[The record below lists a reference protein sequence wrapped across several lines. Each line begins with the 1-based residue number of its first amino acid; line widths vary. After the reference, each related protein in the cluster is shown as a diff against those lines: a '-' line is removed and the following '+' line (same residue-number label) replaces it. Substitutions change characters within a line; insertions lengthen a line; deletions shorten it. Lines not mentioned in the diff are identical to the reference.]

1 MEKRVLPAIPDLLR
15 EHIDVE
21 GGIMSHLFFA
31 FANPSGTEGGPS
43 LLTSFIPI
51 LLLFVIFYFLL
62 IRPQQKKQKHHQE
75 LISNLRRGDKIV
87 TNGGLYGTVVDVKDH
102 ILVLK
107 IADDVKVELVKNAV
121 ATVIEKRED

>member
-1 MEKRVLPAIPDLLR
+1 MEKRVLPAIPDLLKGR
-15 EHIDVE
+15 VDVE
-21 GGIMSHLFFA
+21 GGIMSYLFFA
-31 FANPSGTEGGPS
+31 FANPSGTGEGPS

-62 IRPQQKKQKHHQE
+62 IRPQQKKQKQHQE

-87 TNGGLYGTVVDVKDH
+87 TNGGLYGSVVDVKDH
-102 ILVLK
+102 VIVLK

-121 ATVIEKRED
+121 ATVIEKREE

>member
-1 MEKRVLPAIPDLLR
+1 MERRVLPAIPDLVR
-15 EHIDVE
+15 ERIDVE

-31 FANPSGTEGGPS
+31 FANPSGTDGGPS

-62 IRPQQKKQKHHQE
+62 IRPQQKKQKQHQE
-75 LISNLRRGDKIV
+75 LIGNLRRGDKIV

>member
-1 MEKRVLPAIPDLLR
+1 MEERVLPAIPDLLR
-15 EHIDVE
+15 ERIDVE

-62 IRPQQKKQKHHQE
+62 IRPQQKKQKQHQS
-75 LISNLRRGDKIV
+75 LISSLRRGDKIV

-102 ILVLK
+102 VIVLK

>member
-1 MEKRVLPAIPDLLR
+1 MPYP
-15 EHIDVE
+15 
-21 GGIMSHLFFA
+21 FFA

-43 LLTSFIPI
+43 LITSFIPI

-62 IRPQQKKQKHHQE
+62 IRPQQKKQKQHQA

-87 TNGGLYGTVVDVKDH
+87 TNGGLYGTVVDVKEH
-102 ILVLK
+102 VIVLK
-107 IADDVKVELVKNAV
+107 IADDTKVELVKNAV

>member
-1 MEKRVLPAIPDLLR
+1 MEERVLPAIPDLLR
-15 EHIDVE
+15 ERIDVE

-62 IRPQQKKQKHHQE
+62 IRPQQKKQKQHQS
-75 LISNLRRGDKIV
+75 LISSLRRGDKIV

-102 ILVLK
+102 VIVLK

-121 ATVIEKRED
+121 ATVIEKREE

>member
-1 MEKRVLPAIPDLLR
+1 
-15 EHIDVE
+15 
-21 GGIMSHLFFA
+21 MSHLFFA

-43 LLTSFIPI
+43 LITSFIPI

-62 IRPQQKKQKHHQE
+62 IRPQQKKQKKHLE
-75 LISNLRRGDKIV
+75 LISDLRRGDKIV

-102 ILVLK
+102 VIVIK

>member
-1 MEKRVLPAIPDLLR
+1 
-15 EHIDVE
+15 
-21 GGIMSHLFFA
+21 MSHLFFA
-31 FANPSGTEGGPS
+31 FANPSGTGEGPS
-43 LLTSFIPI
+43 LFTSFIPI

-62 IRPQQKKQKHHQE
+62 IRPQQKKQKQHQE

-102 ILVLK
+102 VLVLK

>member
-1 MEKRVLPAIPDLLR
+1 
-15 EHIDVE
+15 
-21 GGIMSHLFFA
+21 MSHLFFA

-43 LLTSFIPI
+43 LFTSFIPI

-62 IRPQQKKQKHHQE
+62 IRPQQKKQKQHQG

-102 ILVLK
+102 VIVLK
-107 IADDVKVELVKNAV
+107 IADDIKVELVKNAV